1 MAQSFPRLVKEE
13 DNQLDPISKEELEA
27 ILKGMEKDKS
37 SGPDGWTMEF
47 YLGFFD
53 LIWMIYCR

>member
-37 SGPDGWTMEF
+37 SGPDG
-47 YLGFFD
+47 
-53 LIWMIYCR
+53 